1 MSETSSDTGAN
12 SFDWK
17 QDSSKKEMPGPFD
30 QWQQEEYGNALL
42 SSERPSST
50 TSTYINP
57 TTVTYMKDADRYSK
71 LVHAL
76 EKSKQK
82 QDRKIV
88 DELIELV
95 DKSSIYGTPKT
106 GNFYNKF

>member
-1 MSETSSDTGAN
+1 
-12 SFDWK
+12 
-17 QDSSKKEMPGPFD
+17 
-30 QWQQEEYGNALL
+30 
-42 SSERPSST
+42 
-50 TSTYINP
+50 
-57 TTVTYMKDADRYSK
+57 MKDADRYSK